1 MLKEDQKN
9 LNNNKQMTRE
19 ESEGFMGQSRSSDQ
33 QGQLEI
39 ALSVL
44 TIPFLAGLA
53 GARSLQE
60 GLISLG
66 EASEEVF
73 RGERL
78 PILHL
83 QQQSDIEIK

>member
-1 MLKEDQKN
+1 MASPV
-9 LNNNKQMTRE
+9 KQE
-19 ESEGFMGQSRSSDQ
+19 Q
-33 QGQLEI
+33 QAQLDL
-39 ALSVL
+39 ALSLL
-44 TIPFLAGLA
+44 TVPFLAGMV

-73 RGERL
+73 RGHRL

-83 QQQSDIEIK
+83 QQQSEIEIKQ

>member
-1 MLKEDQKN
+1 MAEPVNQP
-9 LNNNKQMTRE
+9 
-19 ESEGFMGQSRSSDQ
+19 Q
-33 QGQLEI
+33 QGQVEM

-44 TIPFLAGLA
+44 TLPFLAGLV

-60 GLISLG
+60 SLISIG

-73 RGERL
+73 RGDRL

-83 QQQSDIEIK
+83 QQQNEIEIK

>member
-1 MLKEDQKN
+1 MA
-9 LNNNKQMTRE
+9 
-19 ESEGFMGQSRSSDQ
+19 QSVNPNQ
-33 QGQLEI
+33 QEQI
-39 ALSVL
+39 DMALSLL
-44 TIPFLAGLA
+44 TLPFLMGIV

-73 RGERL
+73 RGDRL

-83 QQQSDIEIK
+83 QQQSEIEIKQ